1 MNQKTIGIVGG
12 GQLGRMLTDA
22 AHGLGFQVVVLDPS
36 SPSPAGQ
43 VADRQ
48 IVGSFK
54 DRKKILEL
62 SKASDFLTFE
72 IESADNKTLE
82 EIAKKGKSVNPSPK
96 ILKIIKDKFEQKT
109 FLTNHNIPVA
119 DFALIQNEKD
129 AVKQGEIFGYPF
141 LLKARFD
148 AYDGRGN
155 YVVRKKGDIPKA
167 FKKLSISPLYAEKFI
182 PFKKELA
189 VVSARD
195 KFNTIYSFD
204 VVETIHENNI
214 CHIVRSPANIPAP
227 LKLKAN
233 KLAKQVLEAL
243 GGIGVFAIEMFL
255 DKNGNVLVNE
265 IAPRVHNS
273 GHHTIEAYSAS
284 QFEQQIRAITRMPLI
299 KPKTKSKASVM
310 INILGKR
317 NGKAKYKA
325 SHEVSEKIKSM
336 NGVGVHIYGKMET
349 RKERKMGHITAIAN
363 TLKEAERKAKKAHKH
378 ISI

>member
-1 MNQKTIGIVGG
+1 MKVKTIGIVGG

-22 AHGLGFQVVVLDPS
+22 AHRLGYRVVVLDPN

-43 VADRQ
+43 VADKQ
-48 IVGSFK
+48 IIGGFK

-62 SKASDFLTFE
+62 AKVSDFLTFE

-82 EIAKKGKSVNPSPK
+82 EIAKKGKPVNPSPK
-96 ILKIIKDKFEQKT
+96 ILRIIKDKFEQKV
-109 FLTNHNIPVA
+109 FLSEHNIPVA
-119 DFALIQNEKD
+119 DFALIQNEED
-129 AVKQGEIFGYPF
+129 CIKQGEIFGYPF

-155 YVVRKKGDIPKA
+155 FVVHKKSDIPKA
-167 FKKLSISPLYAEKFI
+167 FKKLAKSTLYAEKFI
-182 PFKKELA
+182 SFKKELA

-214 CHIVRSPANIPAP
+214 CHIVRSPASVSQKI
-227 LKLKAN
+227 KQKA
-233 KLAKQVLEAL
+233 KKVAQKTLEAL
-243 GGIGVFAIEMFL
+243 GGVGVFAVEMFL
-255 DKNGNVLVNE
+255 IEDGDIIVNE

-284 QFEQQIRAITRMPLI
+284 QFEQQIRAITGMPLT

-310 INILGKR
+310 VNILGKR
-317 NGKAKYKA
+317 NGTAKFA
-325 SHEVSEKIKSM
+325 GEEKIKSIS
-336 NGVGVHIYGKMET
+336 GVNIHIYGKMET
-349 RKERKMGHITAIAN
+349 RKERKMGHITVTAN
-363 TLKEAERKAKKAHKH
+363 TLKEAEKKAKKAHSY